1 MMMKKILVLM
11 LFAGA
16 SYQSWAQKAAPAQT
30 LRLATSTYEQG
41 RLHELEGILGN
52 IEGFSK
58 EQQVAAYKLLTQ
70 AYIYLEE
77 PKKADTTM
85 LKLLATDNYFAINK
99 EIDPA
104 EFVALYNTFRT
115 EPVFAVGLKLGFGV
129 VQPTVVTDFYITS
142 GANSTGK
149 YKVGSGILGGFFFEK
164 KIFNKITFSP
174 EILISTRAFSDE
186 TSLFE
191 NDLTNLPEGSIK
203 TSYRQTWL
211 DLNLVGQYKLGRN
224 NSLLNPYVG
233 AGPAFSYNLNSF
245 ITPITTGLTEAA
257 VSGPDISISNSTKKL
272 LYSFLVVGG
281 FKYRIGEI
289 FVGLEVRY
297 QYGINIPINFDS
309 RTNYA
314 NVLDYGY
321 QLNDFK
327 TSTATLAVNVSRP
340 FFKPAKL
347 KNK

>member
-1 MMMKKILVLM
+1 MMMKKILVVV

-16 SYQSWAQKAAPAQT
+16 SYQSWGQKAAPAQT

-58 EQQVAAYKLLTQ
+58 EQKVAAYKLLTQ

-115 EPVFAVGLKLGFGV
+115 DPVFAVGLKGGFGV
-129 VQPTVVTDFYITS
+129 VQPAVMTDFYVTA
-142 GANSTGK
+142 GANGTGTYK
-149 YKVGSGILGGFFFEK
+149 YGSGILGGFFFEK
-164 KIFNKITFSP
+164 KIKGKITFVP

-186 TSLFE
+186 SSLSID
-191 NDLTNLPEGSIK
+191 DLTNEPTGLIQVGFN
-203 TSYRQTWL
+203 QTWL
-211 DLNLVGQYKLGRN
+211 DLNLVGQYKIN
-224 NSLLNPYVG
+224 NGSLNPYIG
-233 AGPAFSYNLNSF
+233 AGPAFGYNLKST
-245 ITPITTGLTEAA
+245 IAPITTGPSEVA
-257 VSGPDISISNSTKKL
+257 VSGPDISISSSTKKI
-272 LYSFLVVGG
+272 LYSFLIVGG

-289 FVGLEVRY
+289 FVGLEARY
-297 QYGINIPINFDS
+297 QYGINIPIDFDTRS
-309 RTNYA
+309 NLQSI
-314 NVLDYGY
+314 LDYGY
-321 QLNDFK
+321 QLNDYK
-327 TSTATLAVNVSRP
+327 TSTATIAVNVSRP
-340 FFKPAKL
+340 FFKPMKT
-347 KNK
+347 KKK